1 MPDSNS
7 QGTATTMGRGAVA
20 GLLGAV
26 VMTGFQRLVEMP
38 LTGRKESY
46 APASLVTTLLP
57 VAPKGKRSR
66 RRLNYIAHFGIGV
79 SWGLGHGVISDRT
92 GLRGQRAV
100 GVVFAALYA
109 TDVLAATALGLYK
122 PWRWTFEDLAIDI
135 VDKLVLA
142 EATAFAFEQLV
153 PDGEGSPDGEG

>member
-1 MPDSNS
+1 
-7 QGTATTMGRGAVA
+7 MGRGAVA

-57 VAPKGKRSR
+57 IAPKGKRN
-66 RRLNYIAHFGIGV
+66 RRLLNYLAHFGVGV
-79 SWGLGHGVISDRT
+79 SWGVGHGVISARA
-92 GLRGQRAV
+92 GLRGQSAV

-109 TDVLAATALGLYK
+109 SDVLSATALGLYK
-122 PWRWTFEDLAIDI
+122 PWRWTFEDLAIDV

-142 EATAFAFEQLV
+142 EATAFAYEQLDA
-153 PDGEGSPDGEG
+153 DGEASSA

>member
-1 MPDSNS
+1 MPNSSS
-7 QGTATTMGRGAVA
+7 QGLAATIGRGALA
-20 GLLGAV
+20 GFAGAV
-26 VMTGFQRLVEMP
+26 VMTAFQRLVEMP

-57 VAPKGKRSR
+57 IAPKGKRSR

-79 SWGLGHGVISDRT
+79 SWGVGHGVIASRA

-100 GVVFAALYA
+100 ATVFGALYA
-109 TDVLAATALGLYK
+109 SDVLTATALGLYK
-122 PWRWTFEDLAIDI
+122 PWRWTFEDLAVDV

-142 EATAFAFEQLV
+142 EATAFAFEQL
-153 PDGEGSPDGEG
+153 DAEGGAAPA